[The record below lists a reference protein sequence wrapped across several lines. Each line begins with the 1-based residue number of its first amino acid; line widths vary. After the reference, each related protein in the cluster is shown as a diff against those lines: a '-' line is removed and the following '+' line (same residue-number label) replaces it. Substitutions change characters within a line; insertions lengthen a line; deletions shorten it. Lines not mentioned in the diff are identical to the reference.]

1 MPPVPCVHLNV
12 HVDNVKKVLC
22 GSGIGVE
29 VSGTNVKITRKWGHC
44 DDIVVFTK
52 GKVVCKSTI
61 DEPLHQIKESNMG
74 TMYGIV
80 ICCRSLHTRIPHAR
94 MQYSTLDTPFLCT
107 VVHTSSNWR
116 SLE

>member
-22 GSGIGVE
+22 GSGVGVE

-44 DDIVVFTK
+44 DDIMVFTK

-61 DEPLHQIKESNMG
+61 DESLHQIKASNMG
-74 TMYGIV
+74 TMYGIIINMLQV
-80 ICCRSLHTRIPHAR
+80 ATHSHPTCYDALLNNS
-94 MQYSTLDTPFLCT
+94 
-107 VVHTSSNWR
+107 
-116 SLE
+116 